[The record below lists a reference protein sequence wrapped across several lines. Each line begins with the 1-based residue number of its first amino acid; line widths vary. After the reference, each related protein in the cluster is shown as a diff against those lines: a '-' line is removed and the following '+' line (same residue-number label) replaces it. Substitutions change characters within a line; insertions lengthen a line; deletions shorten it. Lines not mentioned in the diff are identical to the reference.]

1 MYHETFFFKKGGYV
15 TNILNFF
22 QKFTGMA
29 AIKIK

>member
-1 MYHETFFFKKGGYV
+1 MYRETLKKKRGGYV